1 MTNRMFLVFLLISG
15 CAHYSLE
22 ESKISL
28 SVNTIITPPHLQMRE
43 ADLTRLL
50 VSELRTRGYDA
61 AWNASGENQ
70 VLCKITQASLDEL
83 DASVGADLI
92 AECQVKATSGDFQV
106 SSTGLGYAKAG
117 PETFSTVTDLAAAQ
131 AIKDVSF
138 RIDSGFRNGNE

>member
-22 ESKISL
+22 EANIPL
-28 SVNTIITPPHLQMRE
+28 SVNTIITPPHLQVRE

-50 VSELRTRGYDA
+50 VSELRARGYDA
-61 AWNASGENQ
+61 AWNATGENQ
-70 VLCKITQASLDEL
+70 VSCKITQDRLDEL
-83 DASVGADLI
+83 DIGVSAGLI
-92 AECQVKATSGDFQV
+92 AECQVRAPSGDFQV
-106 SSTGLGYAKAG
+106 RSTGLGYAKAG

>member
-1 MTNRMFLVFLLISG
+1 MTNRMLLVFLLISG

-22 ESKISL
+22 ETKISL
-28 SVNTIITPPHLQMRE
+28 SVNTIITPPHLQVRE

-50 VSELRTRGYDA
+50 VGELQARGYVA

-70 VLCKITQASLDEL
+70 VVCKITQDRLDEL
-83 DASVGADLI
+83 DAGVGAGLI
-92 AECQVKATSGDFQV
+92 AECLVKAPSGDFEV
-106 SSTGLGYAKAG
+106 RSTGLGYAKAG
-117 PETFSTVTDLAAAQ
+117 PETFSMATDLAAAQ